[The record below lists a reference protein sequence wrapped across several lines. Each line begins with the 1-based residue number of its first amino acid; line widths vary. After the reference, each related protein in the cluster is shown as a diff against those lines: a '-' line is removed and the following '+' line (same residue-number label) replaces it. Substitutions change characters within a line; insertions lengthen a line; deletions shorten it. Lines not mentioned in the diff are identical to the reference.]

1 MIDYEQMYYDLL
13 FEYNKIKKENNLL
26 NEEVNIYKNFIKNKT
41 NKQIIESLIK
51 YIRKDK
57 V

>member
-1 MIDYEQMYYDLL
+1 MIDYEQMYYDL